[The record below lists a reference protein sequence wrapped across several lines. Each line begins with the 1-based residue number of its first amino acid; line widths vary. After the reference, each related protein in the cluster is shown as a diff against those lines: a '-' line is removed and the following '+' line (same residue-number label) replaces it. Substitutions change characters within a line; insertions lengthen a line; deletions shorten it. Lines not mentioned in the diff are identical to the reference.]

1 MPSTKSTIRISDSSS
16 LPSNVLSSAEL
27 APLPSAT
34 LDGLTPGALT
44 PVDISTALGTTAVP
58 GSAVALTDSLYL
70 TEGGTHTAIN
80 VADINQGQL
89 GDCFLLSSIG
99 ELALYDPAAI
109 RNMININANG
119 TESVA
124 LFESPSGHT
133 PGFGA
138 TAFSHTSQ
146 TVTNVFSPA
155 SVNNGATQ
163 DVVGHSKEIW
173 AQVLEKAYAQANGGY
188 SAISNGGN
196 PCIALQQLTGH
207 TAQWEAPAA
216 ATAASLATDV
226 NAGDLI
232 VMDTASTANLPYNL
246 VSNHAYMF
254 EGLVSNNGV
263 TSVKLG
269 NPWGFDQPNLI
280 PTTQLA
286 HSGIVEVDIGHV

>member
-1 MPSTKSTIRISDSSS
+1 MSSNHTIRLADTSS
-16 LPSNVLSSAEL
+16 LGSPSSLGSLDSPSSLGL
-27 APLPSAT
+27 ANT
-34 LDGLTPGALT
+34 T
-44 PVDISTALGTTAVP
+44 PVNTSTALGTTPVA
-58 GSAVALTDSLYL
+58 GSTAALTNCLYL
-70 TEGGTHTAIN
+70 TEAGTHSAIN

-89 GDCFLLSSIG
+89 GDCFLLSAVG

-109 RNMININANG
+109 SKMISINANG

-124 LFESPSGHT
+124 LFESPNGQT

-138 TAFSHTSQ
+138 TSFSQTSQ
-146 TVTNVFSPA
+146 TVTNTFSPL

-163 DVVGHSKEIW
+163 DVNGNSKEIW

-188 SAISNGGN
+188 NAISGGGN

-207 TAQWEAPAA
+207 TAQWQAPT
-216 ATAASLATDV
+216 ATNLINDS

-232 VMDTASTANLPYNL
+232 VLDTASTSNLPNNL

-254 EGLVSNNGV
+254 EGLVNSNGV
-263 TSVKLG
+263 SCIKLG

-280 PTTQLA
+280 PTTQLN
-286 HSGIVEVDIGHV
+286 HSGIVEIDVAHV